1 MEASMAL
8 LCILATTN
16 MCHVDSVAM
25 LSWDPSPMVLALQA
39 IMCSSALLALML
51 VYMSMAGHLGLIFK
65 LVVEIMFIT
74 SFSLWLSSFV
84 LLNYLGFQQPV

>member
-1 MEASMAL
+1 MVLVS
-8 LCILATTN
+8 ILAT

-25 LSWDPSPMVLALQA
+25 LSWDTSPMVLALQA
-39 IMCSSALLALML
+39 IIYSSALMALLL
-51 VYMSMAGHLGLIFK
+51 VYMSMAVHLGLIFK